1 VVDEERMRLGHWLG
15 SVLQDVP
22 SSALI
27 LLVGCQ
33 EWHLGQKTHGTHH
46 QTIASGTKRK
56 KMEGELANP
65 GSLGKQ
71 LLKQR

>member
-15 SVLQDVP
+15 SVLHVP

-27 LLVGCQ
+27 LLAGCQ
-33 EWHLGQKTHGTHH
+33 ARHLGQKTHATHP
-46 QTIASGTKRK
+46 QTFASGTKRK

-65 GSLGKQ
+65 GSPAKQ
-71 LLKQR
+71 RLKQR